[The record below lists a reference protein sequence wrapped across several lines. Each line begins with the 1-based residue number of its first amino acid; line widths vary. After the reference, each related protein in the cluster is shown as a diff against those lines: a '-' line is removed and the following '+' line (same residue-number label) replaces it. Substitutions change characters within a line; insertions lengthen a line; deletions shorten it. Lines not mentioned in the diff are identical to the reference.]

1 MIANALLAATAIVL
15 ALLFFV
21 MGQLRFLIPWR
32 NLILHNYFRAIL
44 LYCGL
49 LMVNTIALVVFLQRK
64 FFLKDAGRK
73 LVHFDKQIHTG
84 QHALSPEFSE
94 MTAPEEE

>member
-1 MIANALLAATAIVL
+1 MIANALLAAIAIGL
-15 ALLFFV
+15 ALLFFL

-32 NLILHNYFRAIL
+32 DLILRNYLPAIA

-49 LMVNTIALVVFLQRK
+49 LIVNIIALVIFIQRK

-84 QHALSPEFSE
+84 QHALSLEFSE

>member
-1 MIANALLAATAIVL
+1 MIANALLAATAILL
-15 ALLFFV
+15 ALLFFL

-32 NLILHNYFRAIL
+32 DLILHSYWHAIA
-44 LYCGL
+44 LYSGL
-49 LMVNTIALVVFLQRK
+49 LFVNIVAFVVFVQRK

-84 QHALSPEFSE
+84 QHALSMEFAE
-94 MTAPEEE
+94 MATQEEE

>member
-1 MIANALLAATAIVL
+1 MIANALLAATAILL
-15 ALLFFV
+15 ALLFFL
-21 MGQLRFLIPWR
+21 MGQLRFLVPWR
-32 NLILHNYFRAIL
+32 DLIVHNYWPAIA

-49 LMVNTIALVVFLQRK
+49 LMVNIMAAVVFVQRK

-84 QHALSPEFSE
+84 QHALSLEFAE
-94 MTAPEEE
+94 LTEQEEE

>member
-1 MIANALLAATAIVL
+1 MIANALLAAIAIAL
-15 ALLFFV
+15 ALLFFL
-21 MGQLRFLIPWR
+21 MEQLRFLIPWR
-32 NLILHNYFRAIL
+32 DLILRNYLPPIA

-49 LMVNTIALVVFLQRK
+49 LIANIIALVVFIQRK

-84 QHALSPEFSE
+84 QHALSLEFSE